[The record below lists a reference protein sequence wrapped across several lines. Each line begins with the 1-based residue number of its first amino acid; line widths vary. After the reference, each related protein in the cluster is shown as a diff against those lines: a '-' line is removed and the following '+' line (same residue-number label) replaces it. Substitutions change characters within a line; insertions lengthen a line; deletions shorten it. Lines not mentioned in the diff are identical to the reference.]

1 MKERLSFP
9 GSAGIKDGMDGSY
22 PRLERAAVTLEYKRR
37 GLHTDFLSA
46 SVWEDHGVNSM
57 H

>member
-46 SVWEDHGVNSM
+46 SVWEDHGVN
-57 H
+57 